1 MPALGADLE
10 DFLAKVLDARVL
22 DKARQICITE
32 EIFNVATL
40 EDLRDGNELK
50 EIFARGTA
58 ARIRKALPGQ
68 LCLMLVTGV
77 AGDVRFNE
85 SILLCFAPQLR
96 PKMRIPVITLLL
108 LFLLLLLLAI
118 PVIWPHN

>member
-1 MPALGADLE
+1 MPALGADIE

-40 EDLRDGNELK
+40 VDLRDGNELK
-50 EIFARGTA
+50 DIFARGTA
-58 ARIRKALPGQ
+58 AQIRKALPGQ
-68 LCLMLVTGV
+68 LWLMLVTGV

-96 PKMRIPVITLLL
+96 LLL
-108 LFLLLLLLAI
+108 TRLLLWLRQVRPCRTLST
-118 PVIWPHN
+118 PSVIAP